1 MVGVSFVEFVP
12 TFVTAITPVVVAAIV
27 STAITG
33 FVSFDGVVL
42 VAGVVSFVDIVVVTV
57 FVSAGII
64 GFVSFS
70 VVVSLVGIVS
80 VLVVASSVVLVTAV
94 LLLLH
99 HKLCHKLTTNIS
111 HFAAQIIR
119 QYPRFC
125 LRESCR
131 NWWENIVKVDYFKMK
146 PI

>member
-1 MVGVSFVEFVP
+1 M
-12 TFVTAITPVVVAAIV
+12 
-27 STAITG
+27 
-33 FVSFDGVVL
+33 
-42 VAGVVSFVDIVVVTV
+42 SFVDIVVVAV

-80 VLVVASSVVLVTAV
+80 VLVVVSSVVLVVLVTAV